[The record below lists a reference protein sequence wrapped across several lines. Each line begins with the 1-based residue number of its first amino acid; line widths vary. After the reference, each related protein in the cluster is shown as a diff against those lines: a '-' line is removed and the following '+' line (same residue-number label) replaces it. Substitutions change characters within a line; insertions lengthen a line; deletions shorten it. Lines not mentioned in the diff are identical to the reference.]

1 MGAVAMQAR
10 STIHE
15 SDAGFTLIEALTAMA
30 ITIVGVMSLAMA
42 MAFGTRM
49 LIGGQG
55 QMVASQR
62 AAEAVE
68 AVFKARDSRVIAWSQ
83 IRNQAGQGADN
94 GIFLDGPRPIRQAG
108 PDGLINT
115 NDDGAVEEVVTPG
128 PDGLLG
134 TADDLRTPLSGFT
147 REIEIRD
154 LGPSLRRIRVIV
166 RYRSDGVDREYVITT
181 FVSSYA

>member
-1 MGAVAMQAR
+1 MGALVTR
-10 STIHE
+10 EH
-15 SDAGFTLIEALTAMA
+15 GFTLAEALIAMA
-30 ITIVGVMSLAMA
+30 ITVVGVMSLSMA

-55 QMVASQR
+55 QMIASQR

-68 AVFKARDSRVIAWSQ
+68 AVFKARDSRVIQWSQ
-83 IRNQAGQGADN
+83 IRNELGEGGDDN

-115 NDDGAVEEVVTPG
+115 TDDGALEEVVTPG

-134 TADDLRTPLSGFT
+134 TADDQRTPLAGFT

-154 LGPSLRRIRVIV
+154 LGTNLRRIRVIV